1 MYQKIETNVLQCS
14 SQLHQCIKDLQD
26 MKFDST
32 FGEIM
37 GFTETLCGHAN
48 ERSLRNDSEMIDL
61 GELFH
66 LCIDKLLNSLHE
78 RFDCIEILK
87 PFSLCNVK
95 EFKSFSQNFPTHLL

>member
-14 SQLHQCIKDLQD
+14 SQLRQCIKSLQD

-37 GFTETLCGHAN
+37 GFTETLSGHAN

-61 GELFH
+61 GELFP
-66 LCIDKLLNSLHE
+66 LYSTSINCW
-78 RFDCIEILK
+78 IL
-87 PFSLCNVK
+87 FMNDLIV
-95 EFKSFSQNFPTHLL
+95 